1 MEWNGAD
8 VDEGAE
14 LGSIEMDTSMVF
26 VFPRSRW
33 ERAEGNGLFLEVVL
47 VVGREETTVT
57 RVNTNRLD
65 KQQEIEAKQQCN
77 QTMTVNT

>member
-1 MEWNGAD
+1 MEGNGAD

-47 VVGREETTVT
+47 VVGHEETTVT